1 MFIILD
7 RKQLADGIFFSRITD
22 GRYKTNRISVSF
34 FTDFDEAR
42 RADYA
47 ILPYILTDSCRKY
60 PNLTRLTERF
70 SDLYGAS
77 ISDNLSCSFNKRQI
91 TFRISC
97 IDDRYT
103 INGEK
108 LEQDCC
114 QLLLDCILDPVT
126 ENGVF
131 PEKTVDIMRQ
141 ELIDAIESVKG
152 DKRMYAA
159 QQGAMAAFPGEPAGY
174 PVNGTAEQA
183 QAVTAQSA
191 WEAYRSMLE
200 HSRIEIIAA
209 GRSDFTAAEKLLA
222 ERLGGL
228 RRSGICVPAPSPSA
242 LKEDVFRSEERV
254 EVQQAIL
261 RMYFKAPK
269 LQDRYAASVLSM
281 ILGGMTTSRFFEN
294 IREKQSLCYY
304 CSCYSNRFYKTLTV
318 YAGVESGN
326 LAKTERA
333 VMKEFMNI
341 CMMGV
346 TDEEL
351 EHAKLEIEES
361 TRAVYDSAS
370 GLSGWYL
377 SQITDDRMMT
387 PEEYSAEIRAVDSK
401 RVMEACRQYSLDTVY
416 TLMPEEVQ

>member
-1 MFIILD
+1 MLIILD

-126 ENGVF
+126 ENGDF

-159 QQGAMAAFPGEPAGY
+159 QQGAMAAFPGEPA
-174 PVNGTAEQA
+174 AIISMREC
-183 QAVTAQSA
+183 S
-191 WEAYRSMLE
+191 SML
-200 HSRIEIIAA
+200 R
-209 GRSDFTAAEKLLA
+209 
-222 ERLGGL
+222 
-228 RRSGICVPAPSPSA
+228 
-242 LKEDVFRSEERV
+242 
-254 EVQQAIL
+254 
-261 RMYFKAPK
+261 
-269 LQDRYAASVLSM
+269 
-281 ILGGMTTSRFFEN
+281 
-294 IREKQSLCYY
+294 
-304 CSCYSNRFYKTLTV
+304 
-318 YAGVESGN
+318 
-326 LAKTERA
+326 
-333 VMKEFMNI
+333 
-341 CMMGV
+341 
-346 TDEEL
+346 
-351 EHAKLEIEES
+351 
-361 TRAVYDSAS
+361 
-370 GLSGWYL
+370 
-377 SQITDDRMMT
+377 
-387 PEEYSAEIRAVDSK
+387 
-401 RVMEACRQYSLDTVY
+401 
-416 TLMPEEVQ
+416 